1 MFLKSKFLNKFK
13 TCYLIIKRLKH
24 PNIVEL
30 VDTFGDDHFVYLV
43 MEL

>member
-1 MFLKSKFLNKFK
+1 MCLKSRNKLDLKLNN
-13 TCYLIIKRLKH
+13 YLIKRLKH